1 MNSQVVRKNNWL
13 FGSEQYVT
21 KNRKKITNTHILF
34 LGLSSPSPRKKRK
47 TCKSATPRKAALSGN
62 AEVTSTLPKVRLTYG
77 QATAADSGCSEREP
91 KRSNVK
97 DNDCSRSSAA
107 ATK

>member
-1 MNSQVVRKNNWL
+1 M
-13 FGSEQYVT
+13 EVT
-21 KNRKKITNTHILF
+21 HSPILF

-77 QATAADSGCSEREP
+77 QATTDGCSEREP

-107 ATK
+107 AATK

>member
-1 MNSQVVRKNNWL
+1 MDVPFFYFPTEK
-13 FGSEQYVT
+13 GSGSYPFP
-21 KNRKKITNTHILF
+21 ILF

-47 TCKSATPRKAALSGN
+47 TCKSVTPRKASLSGS
-62 AEVTSTLPKVRLTYG
+62 AEMTSTLPKVRLTYG
-77 QATAADSGCSEREP
+77 QATADGCSEREP

>member
-1 MNSQVVRKNNWL
+1 MS
-13 FGSEQYVT
+13 GS
-21 KNRKKITNTHILF
+21 
-34 LGLSSPSPRKKRK
+34 
-47 TCKSATPRKAALSGN
+47 

-77 QATAADSGCSEREP
+77 QATADGCSEREP